1 MAGTDRRPARSVHGD
16 LCRNCAFSAS
26 SGYIGLMGWFS
37 RERKFTAGEL
47 EAAVQQAVARVLQ
60 ERRSSETQALSE
72 TLEKLIGKQF
82 ESFAQNAGAMTGFL
96 GALGELAIKRAAV
109 ALGSRGGRKRAE
121 NAEAKKAPRV
131 AHTDCPV
138 CVNPMSTDQA
148 AIIRH
153 VTQGHERR
161 AANQPDGNAAAE
173 HTKFVNSSA
182 RNGNSALN

>member
-1 MAGTDRRPARSVHGD
+1 
-16 LCRNCAFSAS
+16 
-26 SGYIGLMGWFS
+26 MGWFS

-60 ERRSSETQALSE
+60 ERRSTETQALSE

-131 AHTDCPV
+131 PHTDCPV
-138 CVNPMSTDQA
+138 CANPMSTDQV

-153 VTQGHERR
+153 VSEGHDRR
-161 AANQPDGNAAAE
+161 RVNQPEPNAAAE
-173 HTKFVNSSA
+173 HRKFVDGSA